1 MRKKPAL
8 TSSPPLRRSRPFLL
22 LVLYPFF
29 PRTHATIALNLAFGK
44 GLVVSVNSLPLIFF
58 FLTLRVA
65 SPRLMP
71 DRLSSVLV
79 LLSFIVSLMT
89 ETKLVQINLVRQK
102 DTRSD
107 ENCCQ

>member
-8 TSSPPLRRSRPFLL
+8 TSSPPLRRSRPFFL

-79 LLSFIVSLMT
+79 LLPFIVSLMT
-89 ETKLVQINLVRQK
+89 ETKLVQINLVRHK